1 MNDVLDLSSIV
12 IARQPIFDRQYQ
24 TYAYELLFRNNS
36 EDNAANFDQFDGDL
50 ATTKVINYSFL
61 EFGIDN
67 LIGNHLAFV
76 NLTRNFILNGDPL
89 PFAGDRVV
97 LEVLEDIEVDDELI
111 TAVRKLAHHGY
122 HIALDDF
129 IFHESLRPLLE
140 VASIVKVDILSL
152 SEAALREHVEILKTY
167 PVKLLAEKVETK
179 AEFELCFELGF
190 EYFQGYFF
198 CRPNIVEGKAIPENK
213 LLLLE
218 LISKLQHEDIQFYE
232 IENIISHDPGLSFKL
247 LRLLNSAAIGFPRE
261 ITSLKEGL
269 VILGINSIKKWTMLI
284 ALSEMNSGPTEL
296 LHVTL
301 VRAKM
306 AEKLAHHFNCSSQ
319 TGFLIGLFSTID
331 VLLSK
336 PMQEIISPMPLMN
349 EIKLALIS
357 HGGIKGQLLTNVTD
371 YCEGRW
377 RDIAENPTLEEMSE
391 SFVEATKWAKITL
404 GSI

>member
-198 CRPNIVEGKAIPENK
+198 CRPNIVE
-213 LLLLE
+213 
-218 LISKLQHEDIQFYE
+218 
-232 IENIISHDPGLSFKL
+232 
-247 LRLLNSAAIGFPRE
+247 
-261 ITSLKEGL
+261 
-269 VILGINSIKKWTMLI
+269 
-284 ALSEMNSGPTEL
+284 
-296 LHVTL
+296 
-301 VRAKM
+301 
-306 AEKLAHHFNCSSQ
+306 
-319 TGFLIGLFSTID
+319 
-331 VLLSK
+331 
-336 PMQEIISPMPLMN
+336 
-349 EIKLALIS
+349 
-357 HGGIKGQLLTNVTD
+357 
-371 YCEGRW
+371 
-377 RDIAENPTLEEMSE
+377 
-391 SFVEATKWAKITL
+391 
-404 GSI
+404 

>member
-1 MNDVLDLSSIV
+1 
-12 IARQPIFDRQYQ
+12 
-24 TYAYELLFRNNS
+24 
-36 EDNAANFDQFDGDL
+36 
-50 ATTKVINYSFL
+50 
-61 EFGIDN
+61 
-67 LIGNHLAFV
+67 
-76 NLTRNFILNGDPL
+76 
-89 PFAGDRVV
+89 
-97 LEVLEDIEVDDELI
+97 
-111 TAVRKLAHHGY
+111 
-122 HIALDDF
+122 
-129 IFHESLRPLLE
+129 
-140 VASIVKVDILSL
+140 
-152 SEAALREHVEILKTY
+152 
-167 PVKLLAEKVETK
+167 
-179 AEFELCFELGF
+179 
-190 EYFQGYFF
+190 
-198 CRPNIVEGKAIPENK
+198 
-213 LLLLE
+213 LLLE
-218 LISKLQHEDIQFYE
+218 LISKLQHEDIQFHE

-269 VILGINSIKKWTMLI
+269 VILGISSIKKWTMLI